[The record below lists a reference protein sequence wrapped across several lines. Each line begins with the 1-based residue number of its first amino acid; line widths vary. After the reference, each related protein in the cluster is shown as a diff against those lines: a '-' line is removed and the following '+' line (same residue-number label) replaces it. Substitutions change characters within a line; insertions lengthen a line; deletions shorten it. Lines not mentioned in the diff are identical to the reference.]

1 MTLAITPQMVDS
13 SNVTTLETD
22 LNQLDAIQQT
32 LSTGYQINQPS
43 DNPYGETETL
53 ALNAQIASY
62 ASYQS
67 NINDGTAWVESASAS
82 LQSIQ
87 SALNGAQTLTTQAA
101 NGTLNATDLKD
112 SAQQVLQYISEIK
125 QMADAQYNGSYIFSG
140 TATTTAPYQ
149 EAAGAPDTY
158 QGNAGS
164 IVRLIGPG
172 VTVPIN
178 ANLHAVL
185 GDGAPGDGGLL
196 RTLRT
201 IYNDMTGTAGGSQG
215 DLGNQLSA
223 LQGNL
228 SSLEVVQAQVGATQ
242 DQLQM
247 AGTRIESLQTTDQ
260 TQLGNI
266 EDTNMAQA
274 TLQYSTEQAGYQ
286 AALQSTA
293 AIVQQSLMNFLQ
305 GI

>member
-1 MTLAITPQMVDS
+1 MTLRITPQMVDT
-13 SNVTTLETD
+13 SNVTTLEAD
-22 LNQLDAIQQT
+22 LNQLDTIQQT

-43 DNPYGETETL
+43 DNPYGETEAL

-87 SALNGAQTLTTQAA
+87 SALNGVQTLTTQAA

-112 SAQQVLQYISEIK
+112 SAQEVLQYIGEIK

-149 EAAGAPDTY
+149 EGVSAPDTY

-164 IVRLIGPG
+164 IDRLIGPKI
-172 VTVPIN
+172 TVPIN

-185 GDGAPGDGGLL
+185 GDGVPGDGGLL
-196 RTLRT
+196 STLRT
-201 IYNDMTGTAGGSQG
+201 IYNDMTGTGGGTQS
-215 DLGNQLSA
+215 DLGNQLTA
-223 LQGNL
+223 LQSNL
-228 SSLEVVQAQVGATQ
+228 SSLEVVQAQVGASQ

-247 AGTRIESLQTTDQ
+247 AGTRIQSLQTTDQ

-305 GI
+305 GV